1 MTFITLA
8 KVTPQGWKELEK
20 GLPQECYKAIKSA
33 YVVYGRFDLVI
44 IWDAPSIEEANRIIK
59 HFVKVGA
66 FTSET
71 LIVASSLED
80 FKKY

>member
-1 MTFITLA
+1 M
-8 KVTPQGWKELEK
+8 
-20 GLPQECYKAIKSA
+20 
-33 YVVYGRFDLVI
+33 VYGRFDLVI
-44 IWDAPSIEEANRIIK
+44 IWEAPNIEEANKIIK
-59 HFVKVGA
+59 HFVKIGA